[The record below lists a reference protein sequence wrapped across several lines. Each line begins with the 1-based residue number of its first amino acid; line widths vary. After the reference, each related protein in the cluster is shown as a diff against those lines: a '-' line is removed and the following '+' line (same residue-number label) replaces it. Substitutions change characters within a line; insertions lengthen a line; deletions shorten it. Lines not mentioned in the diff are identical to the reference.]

1 MYYISRQK
9 MPTYLF
15 AIWSYQWE
23 RPTLE
28 QQLPKVIRLTPI
40 QAAGK
45 MYTLSEIS
53 AMPISAFQVQLNTK
67 EKKNYIVI
75 TMPWI
80 PFAKI

>member
-1 MYYISRQK
+1 

-28 QQLPKVIRLTPI
+28 QQLPKVIHLTPI

-53 AMPISAFQVQLNTK
+53 AMPISAFQV
-67 EKKNYIVI
+67 
-75 TMPWI
+75 
-80 PFAKI
+80 